1 MDNRFK
7 KVPLQAF
14 KGILLIYIVFSSLIV
29 DWRVICSGLDASYY
43 FAINYFANHHII
55 FGRDV
60 IWTYGPLGFLTRPM
74 DIGHNLVAGFL
85 FQVSLWIIFAGLII
99 YGTLKGLF
107 SMARLC
113 LFIFFFSISKA
124 TGISIDYFICFLIF
138 LLLSF
143 SLEEERWRFFYAM
156 ALFLAALLWFIKF
169 DVAFF
174 ASSAIF
180 SFILVKAFI
189 DRKKALKA
197 AVLAVFFVPLLFV
210 VSYLLY
216 NPSLSGLLLYLRG
229 IYEFAYGYSAA
240 SVSGSRIDLDILLFF
255 IGAYASFSYLLFK
268 SRQTSFLILL
278 ISILPLFIAFKRGF
292 VRQDTHIFTFF
303 SLSFYLLALI
313 FLFTDVRK
321 IKNWIAIPVLSSL
334 AVYFF
339 LYNAVYPTYLIRNAP
354 YGLSGAFMTLS
365 DPHLKER
372 ANFWSQGC
380 LRDSRLPQDFL
391 NKVGTHSIGIFPWEA
406 SFAAAN
412 KLNYRPFPVFQTYS
426 AYTSYLDRL
435 NARYLE
441 DQNTA
446 PEFILM
452 EWLAID
458 NRHPLIDVP
467 AMWLSMYKWYEI
479 EGANGRLLLLK
490 RRKIPVFKIFELV
503 ERRGCKTIDYI
514 DVPVSNNPIIMKIHM
529 KLNFIGRLTGIF
541 FRLPEVKM
549 ELLMESGSRVDARI
563 IPDTLQDGLLVN
575 FLPMELNEVKM
586 LIQEGKINH
595 VTDKIRIYGKGVKY
609 YQDKII
615 VEFYKIP

>member
-1 MDNRFK
+1 MNNRLR
-7 KVPLQAF
+7 KVPLQTL
-14 KGILLIYIVFSSLIV
+14 KGILLIYIVLIVLIV
-29 DWRVICSGLDASYY
+29 DWRIICLGLDASYY

-74 DIGHNLVAGFL
+74 DIGHNLAAGFL
-85 FQVSLWIIFAGLII
+85 FQVSLWIIFAGLIV

-107 SMARLC
+107 SVPRLC

-124 TGISIDYFICFLIF
+124 IGISIDYFICFLFF

-143 SLEEERWRFFYAM
+143 SLEEERWRFFYAI

-169 DVAFF
+169 DAAFL
-174 ASSAIF
+174 ASSAVF

-189 DRKKALKA
+189 DRKKALNA
-197 AVLAVFFVPLLFV
+197 AVLAVFFVPLLFL

-216 NPSLSGLLLYLRG
+216 NPSLSGLLLYVRG
-229 IYEFAYGYSAA
+229 IYEFSCGYSVA
-240 SVSGSRIDLDILLFF
+240 SVSGSRIDFDILLFF
-255 IGAYASFSYLLFK
+255 IGTYVSFLYLLFK

-278 ISILPLFIAFKRGF
+278 FSILPLFIVFKRGF
-292 VRQDTHIFTFF
+292 IRQDTHIFTFF
-303 SLSFYLLALI
+303 SFSFYILALT

-321 IKNWIAIPVLSSL
+321 LKDRIAIPVLSSL
-334 AVYFF
+334 AVFFF
-339 LYNAVYPTYLIRNAP
+339 LYNAVYPTYLIRSTP
-354 YGLSGAFMTLS
+354 YNLSGAFMTLG
-365 DPHLKER
+365 DPHLRER
-372 ANFWSQGC
+372 AKIWSQGC

-412 KLNYRPFPVFQTYS
+412 RLNYRPFPVFQTYA

-467 AMWLSMYKWYEI
+467 AMWLSMYKWYGVESS
-479 EGANGRLLLLK
+479 NSRLLLLK
-490 RRKIPVFKIFELV
+490 RKKIPVFEIFELV
-503 ERRGCKTIDYI
+503 ERREDKSNDYI
-514 DVPVSNNPIIMKIHM
+514 DIPVSNNPIIVKMHM
-529 KLNFIGRLTGIF
+529 KLNFIGRLANIF

-549 ELLMESGSRVDARI
+549 ELLMESGSRLDARI

-575 FLPMELNEVKM
+575 FLPMELKEVKM
-586 LIQEGKINH
+586 LIQESKINH
-595 VTDKIRIYGKGVKY
+595 VTDKIRIHGEGVKY
-609 YQDKII
+609 YQNKII